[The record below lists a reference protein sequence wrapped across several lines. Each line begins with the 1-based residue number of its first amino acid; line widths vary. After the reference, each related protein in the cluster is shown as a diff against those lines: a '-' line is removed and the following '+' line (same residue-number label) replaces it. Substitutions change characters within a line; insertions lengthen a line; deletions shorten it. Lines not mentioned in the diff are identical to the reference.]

1 MYLLTQIARY
11 FVGILFI
18 FSGLIKLNDPV
29 GTQIKLEEYFDVFAT
44 DIPAMAGLFHG
55 LIPLALYISV
65 LLCVAEVILG
75 IAVLIKY
82 KMRTTLWVL
91 LLLIIFF
98 TFLTFYS
105 AFFNKVTDCGCFG
118 DAIKLTPWS
127 SFTKDVI
134 LLVLIL
140 FLFSQKSHLGARTST
155 RTSNVIMGAS
165 LLGSVVLAIY
175 AIVYMPLIDFLPY
188 KKGANLPRL
197 MQPSAKLQYAY
208 KMEKDGQIVELTQYP
223 SDTTYVFKEMVL
235 LNPEAQPKVT
245 DYAVWNNEGDYTQE
259 TFTGNKLIIIIQNV
273 EKTNTQG
280 IEKVNTLAKSL
291 KDSNIEPIVLTS
303 ADEAAFEAFRH
314 EHQLAIPYYFADAT
328 VLKSMSRTNPGVILM
343 QNGTIVGKW
352 PTPSLPDAVTIQS
365 MAGGGSKAAQN

>member
-11 FVGILFI
+11 FVGILFV

-75 IAVLIKY
+75 VAVLIKY
-82 KMRTTLWVL
+82 KMRTTLWIL

-105 AFFNKVTDCGCFG
+105 AYFNKVTDCGCFG

-134 LLVLIL
+134 LLVLTL
-140 FLFSQKSHLGARTST
+140 FLFSQKRHLATNTPSRTG
-155 RTSNVIMGAS
+155 NVVMGAS
-165 LLGSVVLAIY
+165 LLGSVFVAVY
-175 AIVYMPLIDFLPY
+175 AIVYMPPVDFLPY
-188 KKGANLPRL
+188 KQGANLPKL
-197 MQPSAKLQYAY
+197 MQPSAKLEYAY
-208 KMEKDGQIVELTQYP
+208 KMEKDGKIVELTQYP
-223 SDTTYVFKEMVL
+223 TDTTYVFKEMVL

-245 DYAVWNNEGDYTQE
+245 DYAVWNSEGDHTQE
-259 TFTGNKLIIIIQNV
+259 TFTGNKLLIIIQNV
-273 EKTNTQG
+273 EKTNTEG
-280 IEKVNTLAKSL
+280 VKKVNTLAKSL
-291 KDSNIEPIVLTS
+291 KGSNIEPVVLTA
-303 ADEAAFEAFRH
+303 ADEATFEAFRH
-314 EHQLAIPYYFADAT
+314 EHQLAMPYYFADAT
-328 VLKSMSRTNPGVILM
+328 VLKSMSRTNPGVLFM

-352 PTPSLPDAVTIQS
+352 PTASLPDAETIQTL
-365 MAGGGSKAAQN
+365 AGGSKAAQK